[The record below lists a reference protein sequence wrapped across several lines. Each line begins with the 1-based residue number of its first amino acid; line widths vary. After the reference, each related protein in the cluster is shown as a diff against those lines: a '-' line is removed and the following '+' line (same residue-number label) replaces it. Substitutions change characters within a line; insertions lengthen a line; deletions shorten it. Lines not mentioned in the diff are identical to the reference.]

1 MGQYFNF
8 RHIDKEEYVLSTN
21 QLDESTGTRPFVAT
35 NDLNESGNRPAP
47 IADNEQYG
55 ITPKM

>member
-1 MGQYFNF
+1 M
-8 RHIDKEEYVLSTN
+8 STN
-21 QLDESTGTRPFVAT
+21 QLSENSGTRSFVAT
-35 NDLNESGNRPAP
+35 NDLNESGQRPAP